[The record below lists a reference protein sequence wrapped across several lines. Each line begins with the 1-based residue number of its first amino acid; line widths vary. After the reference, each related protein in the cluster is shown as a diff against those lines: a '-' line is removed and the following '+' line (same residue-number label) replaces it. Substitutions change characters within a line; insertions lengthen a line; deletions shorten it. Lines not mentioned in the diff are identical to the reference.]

1 MGQYFRPVIIN
12 AAGEPISALNPR
24 DYGAGDKIANH
35 SRIGTPLMTAVE
47 ALLSLDGVARLVWA
61 GDYDE
66 PTPGEP
72 GIYWLTEPHH
82 LVRFAGLVDADTE
95 PNTQLP
101 AQRDGRYTCNP
112 DKHQYIDNAELP
124 RDPDGAQRTPLPWLT
139 AEAGFTNRPHW
150 SWARDR
156 IYLSTEHPGA
166 EWKPII
172 R

>member
-47 ALLSLDGVARLVWA
+47 ALLSLDGAARLVWA

-82 LVRFAGLVDADTE
+82 LVRFAGLVDGDTVNRPGSGGDRE
-95 PNTQLP
+95 RTRRMLLWLRRGSLTQRP
-101 AQRDGRYTCNP
+101 VSGRYGCIRTGF
-112 DKHQYIDNAELP
+112 P
-124 RDPDGAQRTPLPWLT
+124 RLGIPSEGP
-139 AEAGFTNRPHW
+139 AGM
-150 SWARDR
+150 SARSSESMKLR
-156 IYLSTEHPGA
+156 CATG
-166 EWKPII
+166 
-172 R
+172 